1 MNQRRSGM
9 GLWILV
15 LGLLLISVFAGE
27 GLRLF
32 GAENYTYSEFVQ
44 DFDDQKNTI
53 EKVIIS
59 PNKEV
64 PTGLITVEYTD
75 GDEKSF
81 HVTDIED
88 VKVGDE
94 VYIWDNNLITIDDI
108 AEKCNT
114 INYEILSTISDR
126 VPRIIK

>member
-32 GAENYTYSEFVQ
+32 GAENYSYSEFVQ

-64 PTGLITVEYTD
+64 PTGLITVKYTD

-81 HVTDIED
+81 HVTDIEV
-88 VKVGDE
+88 VKDFLQE
-94 VYIWDNNLITIDDI
+94 QKYS
-108 AEKCNT
+108 KKQ
-114 INYEILSTISDR
+114 EIQVL
-126 VPRIIK
+126 VPRPDRKPGKGRYL